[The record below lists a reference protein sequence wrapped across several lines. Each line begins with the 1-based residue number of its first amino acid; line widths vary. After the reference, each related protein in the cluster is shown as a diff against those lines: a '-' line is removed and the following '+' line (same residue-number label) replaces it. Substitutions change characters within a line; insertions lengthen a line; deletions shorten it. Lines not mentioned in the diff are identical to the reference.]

1 MPKTVAIIPARYAS
15 TRLPGKLI
23 KNEAK
28 EQTGKY
34 LIEHVY
40 RKAKEAKK
48 INEVIIAT
56 DDERIAEVV
65 KEFGGCVKMTSTDH
79 TSGTDRIAE
88 AAANLDVDFVVN
100 IQGDEPDIKGSMI
113 DDLIDA
119 MYSEKIASVCTFAN
133 KIKTIEEFVDP
144 NAVKVVIDKDSY
156 AMYFSRASIPY
167 VRDQE
172 NNSMFSMS
180 DNTANEIDTE
190 KDTPFLFL
198 KHLGIYM
205 YRKDFLLAFSSL
217 PVPDVEKLEKLEQLR
232 VLSNGYKIKVI
243 PTSCTC
249 EGVDTPEDFAKFL
262 KRYRFDGQ
270 KN

>member
-48 INEVIIAT
+48 VNEVIIAT
-56 DDERIAEVV
+56 DDDRIAEVV
-65 KEFGGCVKMTSTDH
+65 KDFGGCVKMTSTDH
-79 TSGTDRIAE
+79 TSGTDRVAE
-88 AAANLDVDFVVN
+88 VASNLDADFVVN

-119 MYSEKIASVCTFAN
+119 MYSEKIAAVCTFAN
-133 KIKTIEEFVDP
+133 KIKSIEEFVDP
-144 NAVKVVIDKDSY
+144 NAVKVVVDQDSY

-167 VRDQE
+167 VRDLNSNSIFTMVNSTS
-172 NNSMFSMS
+172 NN
-180 DNTANEIDTE
+180 IDTG
-190 KDTPFLFL
+190 KSTPFLFL

-205 YRKDFLLAFSSL
+205 YRKDFLLTFSSL
-217 PVPDVEKLEKLEQLR
+217 PVPDIEKLEKLEQLR
-232 VLSNGYKIKVI
+232 VLSNGQKMKVVL
-243 PTSCTC
+243 TSCTC
-249 EGVDTPEDFAKFL
+249 EGIDTPEDFELFL
-262 KRYRFDGQ
+262 NKYAL

>member
-23 KNEAK
+23 KSEAR

-40 RKAKEAKK
+40 RKVMDAK
-48 INEVIIAT
+48 NVHEVIIAT

-65 KEFGGCVKMTSTDH
+65 KDFGGRVKMTSMNH
-79 TSGTDRIAE
+79 TSGTDRVAEIAS
-88 AAANLDVDFVVN
+88 NLDVDFVVN

-119 MYSEKIASVCTFAN
+119 MYAEKEAVVCTFAN
-133 KIKTIEEFVDP
+133 KITTVEEFIDP
-144 NAVKVVIDKDSY
+144 NVVKIVIDKDSY
-156 AMYFSRASIPY
+156 AMYFSRASIPF
-167 VRDQE
+167 VRDG
-172 NNSMFSMS
+172 NIHSNFSMAEKILS
-180 DNTANEIDTE
+180 EISTGKNTSF
-190 KDTPFLFL
+190 PFL

-217 PVPDVEKLEKLEQLR
+217 PVPKVEELEKLEQLR
-232 VLSNGYKIKVI
+232 VLSNGYKIKVVVT
-243 PTSCTC
+243 PCTC
-249 EGVDTPEDFAKFL
+249 EGVDTREDFQQFL
-262 KRYRFDGQ
+262 DKYRI
-270 KN
+270 

>member
-28 EQTGKY
+28 KQTGKY

-48 INEVIIAT
+48 VNEVIIAT
-56 DDERIAEVV
+56 DDKRIAEVV
-65 KEFGGCVKMTSTDH
+65 KGFGGCVKMTSMDH

-88 AAANLDVDFVVN
+88 VAYNLDTDFVVN
-100 IQGDEPDIKGSMI
+100 IQGDEPDINGSMI

-119 MYSEKIASVCTFAN
+119 MYTEKIAVVCTFAN
-133 KIKTIEEFVDP
+133 KIRSKEEFVDP
-144 NAVKVVIDKDSY
+144 NAVKVVLDKDSY

-167 VRDQE
+167 VRDQ
-172 NNSMFSMS
+172 NSNPIFSIADS
-180 DNTANEIDTE
+180 TSNKIDTG
-190 KDTPFLFL
+190 KDASFQFLE
-198 KHLGIYM
+198 HLGIFM
-205 YRKDFLLAFSSL
+205 YRKDFLLTFPSL
-217 PVPDVEKLEKLEQLR
+217 QVPDVEKLEKLEQLR
-232 VLSNGYKIKVI
+232 VLSNGYKIKVVL
-243 PTSCTC
+243 TSCTC
-249 EGVDTPEDFAKFL
+249 EGVDTPEDFELFL
-262 KRYRFDGQ
+262 NKYSL

>member
-23 KNEAK
+23 KREAK

-48 INEVIIAT
+48 VNDVIIAT
-56 DDERIAEVV
+56 DDKRIAEVV
-65 KEFGGCVKMTSTDH
+65 KDFGGCVQMTSIDH

-88 AAANLDVDFVVN
+88 VASKLDAEFIIN

-119 MYSEKIASVCTFAN
+119 MYSEKAAVVCTFAN
-133 KIKTIEEFVDP
+133 KIASVEEFNDT
-144 NAVKVVIDKDSY
+144 NAVKVVVDNRDY
-156 AMYFSRASIPY
+156 AMYFSRAPIPY
-167 VRDQE
+167 VRDQ
-172 NNSMFSMS
+172 NTNSVFSILDS
-180 DNTANEIDTE
+180 NSNTIDTE
-190 KDTPFLFL
+190 KNTPHIFL

-205 YRKDFLLAFSSL
+205 YRKDFLLTFSNL
-217 PVPDVEKLEKLEQLR
+217 PVPDTEKLEKLEQLR

-243 PTSCTC
+243 LTSCAC
-249 EGVDTPEDFAKFL
+249 DGIDTPEDFELFL
-262 KRYRFDGQ
+262 NKYSL
-270 KN
+270 NN